1 MAGVNKVGN
10 NGRLRKTEVEH
21 LIDFRRLSHH
31 KGNRMITKNFTSY
44 ISGTFVEQAD
54 LITFLIFESKRNN
67 AIELN
72 THLLTKYS
80 KYIRATKEHFSGIK
94 YKGKSIMTTRG
105 MLQNLIGNGILI
117 PLMRQTFLIN
127 PALTYFEGYYN
138 EQTMFMVKYEELYQ
152 KYALG
157 GFGKSELHKRITEI
171 GREYYKQCLTKNV

>member
-10 NGRLRKTEVEH
+10 NGRLRKTQVES

-44 ISGTFVEQAD
+44 ITGISREHSD
-54 LITFLIFESKRNN
+54 LIVFLIFESKRSN

-72 THLLTKYS
+72 THLLTKYT
-80 KYIRATKEHFSGIK
+80 KYIRATKEHFSGEK

-105 MLQNLIGNGILI
+105 MLQSLIGIGVLI
-117 PLMRQTFLIN
+117 PLIRQTFLLN

-138 EQTMFMVKYEELYQ
+138 EQAMFMTKYEELYQ

-157 GFGKSELHKRITEI
+157 GFGKSELHKQISEV
-171 GREYYKQCLTKNV
+171 GREYYKNCLTKNL